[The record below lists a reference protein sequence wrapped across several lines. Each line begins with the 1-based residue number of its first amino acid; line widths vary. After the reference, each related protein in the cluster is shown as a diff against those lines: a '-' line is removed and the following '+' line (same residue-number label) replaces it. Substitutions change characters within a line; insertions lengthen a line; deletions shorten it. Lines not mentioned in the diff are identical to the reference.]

1 MAREPGRAWLA
12 RDPIGAL
19 VVIIWLL
26 ASSLWTVTAS
36 VAVAIVIAAFFAPW
50 VLALRRRG
58 MSRTK
63 AAGVVWATALA
74 VVLGAIVV
82 LAVALLPYVA
92 ELLTAL
98 EQAVTNL
105 QAALAAADIPPAVA
119 DAVHTVLRAMRD
131 GAGGGARDL
140 TANAA
145 QMATI
150 GILAT
155 FLVFFFLQDG
165 DRAWLW
171 IFQAAS
177 DQNRE
182 RITEAGDNA
191 LGRVGGYLR
200 GTTVLASIMAV
211 TDYAF
216 MWLLGVPLAVPLTI
230 LVFFSAYIPYFGG
243 IVANLILLGVTY
255 GALGAGP
262 AIALLALI
270 AVRNVVLAYGVR
282 PAVYGRTVHLHP
294 ALVLVALPVGFELAG
309 VVGLFAAVPVAAIVL
324 AVADAAVAILDPGP
338 QPERPA
344 LVPGWLDR
352 LAQWSARLLVAIGLV
367 AFVVAVLVTLPLVIV
382 PILLATIFAAT
393 LEPGVK
399 GLVRRGWSRGR
410 AAAIAAGGAFFG
422 IALIICLI
430 LLGLVDQAS
439 ALVAGTATGAGAA
452 NQASGDHVSILV
464 QAVVQGGAGL
474 LQAIVG
480 FVQDIAA
487 SAVIVILS
495 TLLAFYFLRDGDRL
509 WARVVA
515 RSRPEM
521 APAVGAA
528 GSRAIRSSA
537 ATWSARA

>member
-1 MAREPGRAWLA
+1 MGHVAPAERPSRAPRTIEIVPEWLA
-12 RDPIGAL
+12 NLAALGWRVIAIGAL

-63 AAGVVWATALA
+63 AAGVVWAAALA

-119 DAVHTVLRAMRD
+119 DAVHAVLRAMRD
-131 GAGGGARDL
+131 GAGGSASDL

-145 QMATI
+145 QIATI

-243 IVANLILLGVTY
+243 IVANLVLLGVTY

-262 AIALLALI
+262 AIALLA
-270 AVRNVVLAYGVR
+270 
-282 PAVYGRTVHLHP
+282 P
-294 ALVLVALPVGFELAG
+294 
-309 VVGLFAAVPVAAIVL
+309 
-324 AVADAAVAILDPGP
+324 
-338 QPERPA
+338 
-344 LVPGWLDR
+344 
-352 LAQWSARLLVAIGLV
+352 
-367 AFVVAVLVTLPLVIV
+367 
-382 PILLATIFAAT
+382 
-393 LEPGVK
+393 
-399 GLVRRGWSRGR
+399 
-410 AAAIAAGGAFFG
+410 
-422 IALIICLI
+422 
-430 LLGLVDQAS
+430 
-439 ALVAGTATGAGAA
+439 
-452 NQASGDHVSILV
+452 
-464 QAVVQGGAGL
+464 
-474 LQAIVG
+474 
-480 FVQDIAA
+480 
-487 SAVIVILS
+487 
-495 TLLAFYFLRDGDRL
+495 
-509 WARVVA
+509 
-515 RSRPEM
+515 
-521 APAVGAA
+521 
-528 GSRAIRSSA
+528 
-537 ATWSARA
+537 

>member
-1 MAREPGRAWLA
+1 M
-12 RDPIGAL
+12 
-19 VVIIWLL
+19 
-26 ASSLWTVTAS
+26 
-36 VAVAIVIAAFFAPW
+36 
-50 VLALRRRG
+50 
-58 MSRTK
+58 
-63 AAGVVWATALA
+63 
-74 VVLGAIVV
+74 
-82 LAVALLPYVA
+82 
-92 ELLTAL
+92 
-98 EQAVTNL
+98 
-105 QAALAAADIPPAVA
+105 
-119 DAVHTVLRAMRD
+119 
-131 GAGGGARDL
+131 
-140 TANAA
+140 
-145 QMATI
+145 
-150 GILAT
+150 
-155 FLVFFFLQDG
+155 
-165 DRAWLW
+165 
-171 IFQAAS
+171 
-177 DQNRE
+177 
-182 RITEAGDNA
+182 
-191 LGRVGGYLR
+191 
-200 GTTVLASIMAV
+200 
-211 TDYAF
+211 
-216 MWLLGVPLAVPLTI
+216 
-230 LVFFSAYIPYFGG
+230 
-243 IVANLILLGVTY
+243 
-255 GALGAGP
+255 
-262 AIALLALI
+262 I

-399 GLVRRGWSRGR
+399 ALVRRGWSRGR
-410 AAAIAAGGAFFG
+410 AAAILTGGAFFG
-422 IALIICLI
+422 IVLIIGLI
-430 LLGLVDQAS
+430 LVGLVDQAS

-480 FVQDIAA
+480 FVQGIAA

-528 GSRAIRSSA
+528 GSRAIEVLGGYMVGTGLISLVGA
-537 ATWSARA
+537 ASQLVIMLVLGIPFAFAVFVLSFVLCFIPYIGGFISTGIAFLLTVAFGSQEATS